1 MLALQRGRLVSADR
15 SRGTGGRGA
24 TARPG
29 TIATLTRRE
38 QQVASLV
45 SNGLTNR
52 GIAQRLHVTDK
63 TVEMHLSNIFAKLGV
78 STRTEAAATLI
89 RAEKS

>member
-1 MLALQRGRLVSADR
+1 MAA
-15 SRGTGGRGA
+15 
-24 TARPG
+24 
-29 TIATLTRRE
+29 LTRRE

-45 SNGLTNR
+45 SRGLTNR
-52 GIAQRLHVTDK
+52 GIAERLHVTDK

-89 RAEKS
+89 RAGKT